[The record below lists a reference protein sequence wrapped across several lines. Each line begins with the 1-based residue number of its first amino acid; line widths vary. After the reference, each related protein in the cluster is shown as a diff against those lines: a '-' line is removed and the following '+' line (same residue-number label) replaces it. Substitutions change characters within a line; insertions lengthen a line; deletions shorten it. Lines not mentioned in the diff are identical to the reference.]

1 MRRVL
6 AFRSVPA
13 GLLFLFLALLPGGRA
28 ALASTIAGTAADP
41 SGAPVASARVTVL
54 NLATGAQV
62 AVDADAEGRFR
73 VPDLTVGIYRVEI
86 ARQGFSVDARTVAI
100 ADPAETIE
108 LGFVLHP
115 GGLSSE
121 VTVTATRNQRDERL
135 VPLRVDS
142 VPREQLET
150 VNPISTAE
158 ALMQA
163 PGVSLVGAGPYQARP
178 RLRGLDSTRV
188 LVLVDGER
196 LNNARTA
203 TDRAGTEVA
212 LADIGSVDSL
222 EVVSGAGSVLYGTD
236 ALSGTINIITNQ
248 PQLSDT
254 LRLDYGFNG
263 YYSSNENGRRG
274 TGTFGVSHPRFAVQV
289 LGTLEQYDN
298 YEAGGDAT
306 TEDVRHYYE
315 DGTITQGDTID
326 DNFGFDFNAF
336 PDPFNAP
343 FVRTSTEIPVS
354 GAQGNNLNVAGLFA
368 LGATD
373 TLRVKYIR
381 RRMEDVGFPDFEQP
395 YFFQRVSLPYSDF
408 DRLSAR
414 YERHSIAPWFTNL
427 KISAYYQDQKR
438 LLRNEFPV
446 QFPAPS
452 PRFFPIN
459 VFRLD
464 ILADTEQH
472 VSTPGV
478 DVQGTFLLGRR
489 HVVTAGTTVYRDI
502 SEDTRSNISQMSM
515 VGQVVL
521 GTRGPQP
528 VVFPS
533 LVPMGGPTT
542 SNPVRVP
549 NAYFQD
555 VGVFVQDEFEVAPW
569 LRLVAGLR
577 LDEYRVRTSA
587 TPGYD
592 IESIVAGAT
601 PPLPA
606 GSLPDTNGDETARTA
621 FTGDLGAVFRV
632 TDVVSLLAHYGRSY
646 RHANLEELLY
656 AGSAT
661 VGSIAP
667 NLLVEPETGHNVDVG
682 VKLRSNRYAAS
693 LTYFNNT
700 YDGFISTEIVSVTPE
715 GPLSQAINFA
725 DVRIQGLEGSAE
737 VPVVLGPG
745 VVTPFGN
752 VAWTRGTVLSGANPL
767 TGASLAGT
775 PQDNVTP
782 FRALL
787 GVRFADTRN
796 RFWGEYGVR
805 LAADVERVATTLI
818 ESPYL
823 IPQDLLGLEGYTVQ
837 RIAVGFNIGPA
848 TSRLGIVAAVE
859 NLTDTYYREQFQ
871 FAPARGRSF
880 TIGFTVKGR

>member
-6 AFRSVPA
+6 PFRSVPS
-13 GLLFLFLALLPGGRA
+13 GLLFLFLLLLPGGRA

-62 AVDADAEGRFR
+62 AVEADAEGRFR

-100 ADPAETIE
+100 ADVAETIE
-108 LGFVLHP
+108 LAFVLHP

-150 VNPISTAE
+150 VNPVSTAD
-158 ALMQA
+158 ALLQV
-163 PGVSLVGAGPYQARP
+163 PGVSTVGAGPYQARP

-203 TDRAGTEVA
+203 TDRAGTEVG

-248 PQLSDT
+248 PSFSDT

-289 LGTLEQYDN
+289 LGSLEEYDD
-298 YEAGGDAT
+298 YEAGRDAT
-306 TEDVRHYYE
+306 AEDVRPYYA
-315 DGTITQGDTID
+315 DGTVTQGDTID
-326 DNFGFDFNAF
+326 DNFGFGFNAF

-343 FVRTSTEIPVS
+343 YVRTSTVIPTS
-354 GAQGNNLNVAGLFA
+354 GAKGNNLNVAGLFA

-427 KISAYYQDQKR
+427 KVSAYYQDQKR

-446 QFPAPS
+446 QFPVPS

-464 ILADTEQH
+464 IQSDTEQH
-472 VSTPGV
+472 VNTPGV
-478 DVQGTFLLGRR
+478 DVQGTFLLGR
-489 HVVTAGTTVYRDI
+489 HVVTAGTTVYRDN
-502 SEDTRSNISQMSM
+502 SADTRTNISQMST

-549 NAYFQD
+549 NADFQD
-555 VGVFVQDEFEVAPW
+555 VGVFVQDEYEVAPW

-577 LDEYRVRTSA
+577 LDNYRVRTEA

-592 IESIVAGAT
+592 VASVVEGAT

-606 GSLPDTNGDETARTA
+606 GSLPDANGDSTSRTA
-621 FTGDLGAVFRV
+621 FTGDLGALFRV
-632 TDVVSLLAHYGRSY
+632 NDAVVVLAHYGRSY

-667 NLLVEPETGHNVDVG
+667 NLLVEPETGHNLDVG
-682 VKLRSNRYAAS
+682 VKFRSSRYAAS

-700 YDGFISTEIVSVTPE
+700 YDGFISTEIVSTTPE
-715 GPLSQAINFA
+715 GALSQALNFA
-725 DVRIQGLEGSAE
+725 DVRIQGLEGNAE
-737 VPVVLGPG
+737 VPIVLGRG
-745 VVTPFGN
+745 VLTPFGHL
-752 VAWTRGTVLSGANPL
+752 AWTHGEVLSGTNPL
-767 TGASLAGT
+767 SGASLAGT
-775 PQDNVTP
+775 PQDNITP
-782 FRALL
+782 FRAML
-787 GVRFADTRN
+787 GLRFTDLRN

-805 LAADVERVATTLI
+805 LATDVERVARTLI
-818 ESPYL
+818 DSPYL

-837 RIAVGFNIGPA
+837 RVAVGFNIGPDA
-848 TSRLGIVAAVE
+848 RRLGIVAAVE
-859 NLTDTYYREQFQ
+859 NLTDAYYREQFQ

-880 TIGFTVKGR
+880 TLGLNVKGR